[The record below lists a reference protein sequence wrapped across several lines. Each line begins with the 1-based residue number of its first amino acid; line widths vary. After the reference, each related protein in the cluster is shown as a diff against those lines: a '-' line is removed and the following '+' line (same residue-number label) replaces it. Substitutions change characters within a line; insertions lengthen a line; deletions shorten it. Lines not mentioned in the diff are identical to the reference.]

1 MRWKRKTAGGAS
13 VRQSAKLSIMCC
25 FPHPQKEPL
34 SGVIVDMS
42 EHGICIFTT
51 EKLTEGQK
59 IMLRNGVSQSEKTA
73 VVRWGEKYQDLYY
86 RIGLEFEEP

>member
-1 MRWKRKTAGGAS
+1 METKDRRRSERKAVCKAVDYVLLPSPTE
-13 VRQSAKLSIMCC
+13 
-25 FPHPQKEPL
+25 EPL

-42 EHGICIFTT
+42 EHGLCIFTT

-59 IMLRNGVSQSEKTA
+59 IMLRNGAPQSEKTA
-73 VVRWGEKYQDLYY
+73 VVRWGQKYQDLYY

>member
-1 MRWKRKTAGGAS
+1 METKDRRRSERKAVCKAVDYVLLPSPT
-13 VRQSAKLSIMCC
+13 
-25 FPHPQKEPL
+25 KEPL
-34 SGVIVDMS
+34 SGVIVDMN

-59 IMLRNGVSQSEKTA
+59 IMLRNGISQSEKTA